1 MKPVIGIT
9 CQNENL
15 INRSINRIN
24 TTYVNAILEA
34 GGVPIIIPIQRNIK
48 VISNYV
54 NIIDGLLLS
63 GGEDISSL
71 YFGEEPIREVEE
83 ICHDRDMT
91 ELELFRIAYEMKIP
105 IMGICRGHQLINV
118 ALGGKN
124 YQDIYKQIPSIGG
137 HTCDY
142 NLQEGY
148 HSIEISPDSVMNE
161 IFHKERITV
170 NSLHHQAIKEPG
182 DNLKVTARAMDGVI
196 EAVESTNDNFILGV
210 QFHPE
215 AMAGKHKE
223 FKNLFSYFI
232 NKCS

>member
-24 TTYVNAILEA
+24 TTYVNAILKA
-34 GGVPIIIPIQRNIK
+34 GGVPIIIPIQKDIE
-48 VISNYV
+48 VISDYI

-83 ICHDRDMT
+83 ICYDRDMT
-91 ELELFRIAYEMKIP
+91 ELELFKIAYERKIP

-124 YQDIYKQIPSIGG
+124 YQDIYKQIPGIGG

-148 HSIEISPDSVMNE
+148 HNIEISPDSVMHE
-161 IFHKERITV
+161 IFQKEKIVV
-170 NSLHHQAIKEPG
+170 NSLHHQAVRELG
-182 DNLKVTARAMDGVI
+182 DNLKVTARALDGII
-196 EAVESTNDNFILGV
+196 EAIESTNDNFILGV

-215 AMAGKHKE
+215 AMAMKYKE
-223 FKNLFSYFI
+223 FMKLFSYFI